1 MTTPHGLRRRC
12 LCLLALGALVPGTAA
27 LAQAFPSKTV
37 QIIVPFP
44 AGGAT
49 DTVARLLA
57 EKMAKP
63 LGQSII
69 VENKGGAAGILG
81 TDMVAKAAPDGHVVS
96 VGLSTSLL
104 INQFL
109 FKKLPYHPQR
119 DLVLVSQIA
128 VAPIV
133 LVVHPSVPANNA
145 ADLLKYIRANKGKLS
160 YGSWGIGSAAHLSG
174 AELSQM
180 QDGDMSHVPYK
191 GEAPML
197 QDLLGGQIKLS
208 FASALGA
215 KPFIEAG
222 KLKVIGVTG
231 EKRMATLPKVPTLLE
246 QGLTDDVFRVIG
258 WIAMAAPAATPKPVV
273 QRLAD
278 EVKAAVAIPEVRERI
293 VAMGFDPVARGPAE
307 FAAIYKQDFPIW
319 ERLVK
324 QSGATLD

>member
-1 MTTPHGLRRRC
+1 MTPPRASRRSC
-12 LCLLALGALVPGTAA
+12 IGLLALGALVPGSAA
-27 LAQAFPSKTV
+27 WAQAFPSKTI
-37 QIIVPFP
+37 QFIVPFP

-57 EKMAKP
+57 DKMSKP
-63 LGQSII
+63 LGQNII

-81 TDMVAKAAPDGHVVS
+81 TDMVAKAPPDGHMVT

-109 FKKLPYHPQR
+109 FKKLPYNAQR

-133 LVVHPSVPANNA
+133 LVAHPSVPATNA
-145 ADLLKYIRANKGKLS
+145 AELLKYISANKGKLS

-180 QDGDMSHVPYK
+180 QNADMSHVPYK

-197 QDLLGGQIKLS
+197 QDLLGGQIQMA

-215 KPFIEAG
+215 KPFIEVG
-222 KLKVIGVTG
+222 RLKVIGVTG
-231 EKRMATLPKVPTLLE
+231 EKRMAALPKVATLAE
-246 QGLTDDVFRVIG
+246 QGLSDDVFRVVG
-258 WIAMAAPAATPKPVV
+258 WIAMAAAAATPKPVV

-278 EVKAAVAIPEVRERI
+278 AVKAAVAIPEVRERI
-293 VAMGFDPVARGPAE
+293 VAMGFDPVARGPDE
-307 FAAIYKQDFPIW
+307 FAAIYKQDLPVW

>member
-1 MTTPHGLRRRC
+1 MTPLHASRRGC
-12 LCLLALGALVPGTAA
+12 LGLLALGALVPGSGAW
-27 LAQAFPSKTV
+27 AQAFPSKTI
-37 QIIVPFP
+37 QFIVPFP

-57 EKMAKP
+57 EKMSKP
-63 LGQSII
+63 LGQNII

-81 TDMVAKAAPDGHVVS
+81 TDTVAKAPADGHMLT

-109 FKKLPYHPQR
+109 FKKLPYNAQR

-133 LVVHPSVPANNA
+133 LVVHTSVPANNA
-145 ADLLKYIRANKGKLS
+145 AELLKYLSAHKGKLS

-174 AELSQM
+174 SELSQM
-180 QDGDMSHVPYK
+180 QGADMSHVPYK

-197 QDLLGGQIKLS
+197 QDLLGGQIQLA

-222 KLKVIGVTG
+222 RLKVIGVTG

-246 QGLTDDVFRVIG
+246 QGLTDDVFRVVG

-273 QRLAD
+273 QRLA
-278 EVKAAVAIPEVRERI
+278 EAVKAAVAIPEVRERI
-293 VAMGFDPVARGPAE
+293 VAMGFDPVARGPDE
-307 FAAIYKQDFPIW
+307 FAAIYKKDLPVW